1 MSQNFSI
8 ETKVKILFL
17 ILYFNLLKKRNGTLG
32 TRDLRQYGSKYKD
45 CSPNIAKLYKAHQK
59 TLR

>member
-32 TRDLRQYGSKYKD
+32 TRDLRRYGTKYKD
-45 CSPNIAKLYKAHQK
+45 CCPNIAKLQK
-59 TLR
+59 RHIKKL